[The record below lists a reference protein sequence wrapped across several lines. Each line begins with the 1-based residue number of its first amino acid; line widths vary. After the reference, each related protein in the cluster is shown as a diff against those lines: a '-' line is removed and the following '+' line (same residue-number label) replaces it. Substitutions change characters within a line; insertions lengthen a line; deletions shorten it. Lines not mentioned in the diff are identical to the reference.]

1 MYENLFYQ
9 RLEKLRSEKG
19 VSARDM
25 SLSIGQSAGYIN
37 ALENR
42 NGFPSMQ
49 VFFYICEYLGVTP
62 AEFFDSDN
70 SYPTEYK
77 EMFDDIKALDHEH
90 LGNVKAIIKGL
101 KKYPSSH
108 SIFYGL
114 TRNGSHRKISVI
126 NSYHVLRL
134 IYHITITPEK
144 IVSILCTSYRYI
156 FRTMLFQKFHAL
168 SAPFIPFSVIACTG
182 QNNPKLQLSIS
193 LLLF

>member
-62 AEFFDSDN
+62 AEFFD
-70 SYPTEYK
+70 K

-101 KKYPSSH
+101 KK
-108 SIFYGL
+108 
-114 TRNGSHRKISVI
+114 
-126 NSYHVLRL
+126 
-134 IYHITITPEK
+134 
-144 IVSILCTSYRYI
+144 
-156 FRTMLFQKFHAL
+156 
-168 SAPFIPFSVIACTG
+168 
-182 QNNPKLQLSIS
+182 
-193 LLLF
+193 